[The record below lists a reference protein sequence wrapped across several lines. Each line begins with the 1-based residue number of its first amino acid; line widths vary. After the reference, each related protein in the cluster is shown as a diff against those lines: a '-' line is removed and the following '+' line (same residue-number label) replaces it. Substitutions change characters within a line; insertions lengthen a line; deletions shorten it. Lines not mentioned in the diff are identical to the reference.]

1 MPDHITLV
9 DTKRLAQ
16 LTGDRD
22 PQDWPMMNLTSGWN
36 VVGVD
41 EGPTTEH
48 EGRLYVYFGDV
59 ATSDNG
65 GHHTIGWNFVLP
77 NKTQGADD
85 TTGQPDWRF
94 CARCNGLF
102 WAPEDSA
109 AGSVCPFGGEH
120 VPAGWNFVLPNNM
133 QGATDTTGQPD
144 WRYCGKCHGLFHA
157 PQEEPGGAC
166 PAGDG
171 HRPDGWIFCL
181 PSREQG
187 ARDSSG
193 QPDWHLCATCHG
205 LFWQPGGVPNP
216 GICPA
221 VNPRNSD
228 LVAWTDDTR
237 VAEAVLVEHD
247 PQGWNFVLPNTTQ
260 GATDTT
266 GQPDWRYC
274 AKCNGLFFAP
284 HESAT
289 GSRCPL
295 DGEHVPAGWNFVL
308 PNNVQGATD
317 ATGQPD
323 WRYCGNCHGLFWAP
337 HGATDGTV
345 CPGGGEH
352 SPPPGSWIFYLPSRE
367 QGAAAD
373 SGQPDWHFCSRCH
386 GLLWTGAKTPGTCP
400 RSTAGG
406 FRLHPV
412 MRDPSNFDPMRAT
425 DPVGITKSLERPGG
439 PFSHDG
445 RAYAFVN
452 ISAPQYS
459 EHLRPGNP
467 TLGTYLVSKADP
479 SKPGPYDTEFLFSPR
494 IGACPTGPGGALQ
507 SHQVLGL
514 SFILPHDLGA
524 SPISQA
530 GWRHCRTCEVLFFSG
545 EAATTGGA
553 CWATRQ
559 PHDGVG
565 SAAYAVPID
574 ESGLR
579 TQGAWKR
586 CGNCAAAVFTGYSA
600 APDLCPAGDGHHRP
614 VGPELHVPF
623 FDTPDAPPDDANHQ
637 SGWRFCVRCSGLVY
651 TYREDRFFGAVP
663 QLVNKSVV
671 PGLPPTAAQ
680 SGLVILGFGWRAD
693 HGGDFRLAWIPLLAG
708 SRPRLQDTMYY
719 TGASPTPWSP
729 DAGQAK
735 NLWFHDEYTSIGLM
749 WLDELQRWLLL
760 LTNASD
766 KDPVPGGDDPRAR
779 PIVARLAAT
788 PWELATAEDVPVF
801 DPNVDYPSQPKA
813 YGSYM
818 HHPGMDRIH
827 EKDPPPDPSQGWSY
841 GAYPLRRFTTWNPAT
856 RELDL
861 CYLLSLSRPYQVQV
875 MRSTL
880 RIEV

>member
-1 MPDHITLV
+1 MPDHMTLL

-22 PQDWPMMNLTSGWN
+22 PQDWPMMNLTGGWN

-41 EGPTTEH
+41 EGPTAEH

-59 ATSDNG
+59 ATSDDG
-65 GHHTIGWNFVLP
+65 GHHPIGWNFVLP
-77 NKTQGADD
+77 NKTQGAND

-94 CARCNGLF
+94 CVRCNGLF
-102 WAPEDSA
+102 RAPKDSA
-109 AGSVCPFGGEH
+109 SGSVCPFGGEH

-144 WRYCGKCHGLFHA
+144 WRFCGQCHGLFHA
-157 PQEEPGGAC
+157 QQEEPGGGVC
-166 PAGDG
+166 PAGDR
-171 HRPDGWIFCL
+171 HRPDGWIFYL

-187 ARDSSG
+187 APDSSG

-205 LFWQPGGVPNP
+205 LFWQPGDIPNL

-221 VNPRNSD
+221 VDPRNSD

-247 PQGWNFVLPNTTQ
+247 PQGWNFALPNTTQ

-284 HESAT
+284 HEAAT

-295 DGEHVPAGWNFVL
+295 GGEHVPAGWNFVL

-317 ATGQPD
+317 TTGQPD

-345 CPGGGEH
+345 CPVGGEH
-352 SPPPGSWIFYLPSRE
+352 SYPPDSWIFHLPSRE
-367 QGAAAD
+367 QGADAS
-373 SGQPDWHFCSRCH
+373 SGQPEWHFCSRCH
-386 GLLWTGAKTPGTCP
+386 GLLWTGAATPGTCP

-406 FRLHPV
+406 FRLNPV

-425 DPVGITKSLERPGG
+425 APVGITKSLERPGG

-459 EHLRPGNP
+459 EQLRPGNP
-467 TLGTYLVSKADP
+467 TLGTHLVSKADP
-479 SKPGPYDTEFLFSPR
+479 SNPGPHDTEFLFSPR

-514 SFILPHDLGA
+514 SFILPHDHSA

-530 GWRHCRTCEVLFFSG
+530 GWRHCRTCEALFFPG
-545 EAATTGGA
+545 EAATTGGV

-565 SAAYAVPID
+565 SAVYAVPLD

-600 APDLCPAGDGHHRP
+600 TPDLCPAGDAGRTWELGGLNQYALP
-614 VGPELHVPF
+614 VGSIGVFTSDWGEVSRERAVCGIDESRKAPCSTDTWELTVRHSRVVSASTTPGRGPIPADSLVLLGREAGARVLAGLPVGTAVVTDYRLASNGPVPF
-623 FDTPDAPPDDANHQ
+623 AFALGAYPMLRDGRPLAGLDAHDIEP
-637 SGWRFCVRCSGLVY
+637 R
-651 TYREDRFFGAVP
+651 TAVC
-663 QLVNKSVV
+663 L
-671 PGLPPTAAQ
+671 
-680 SGLVILGFGWRAD
+680 AD
-693 HGGDFRLAWIPLLAG
+693 HGRLLTLLSTDGRESTSTGMALTELAQALRG
-708 SRPRLQDTMYY
+708 FGCSDGVYLDG
-719 TGASPTPWSP
+719 GASATLVTRNP
-729 DAGQAK
+729 DTGDLAVR
-735 NLWFHDEYTSIGLM
+735 NHLDHDQERRIPNAIG
-749 WLDELQRWLLL
+749 
-760 LTNASD
+760 
-766 KDPVPGGDDPRAR
+766 
-779 PIVARLAAT
+779 IF
-788 PWELATAEDVPVF
+788 AE
-801 DPNVDYPSQPKA
+801 
-813 YGSYM
+813 
-818 HHPGMDRIH
+818 
-827 EKDPPPDPSQGWSY
+827 
-841 GAYPLRRFTTWNPAT
+841 
-856 RELDL
+856 
-861 CYLLSLSRPYQVQV
+861 
-875 MRSTL
+875 
-880 RIEV
+880 